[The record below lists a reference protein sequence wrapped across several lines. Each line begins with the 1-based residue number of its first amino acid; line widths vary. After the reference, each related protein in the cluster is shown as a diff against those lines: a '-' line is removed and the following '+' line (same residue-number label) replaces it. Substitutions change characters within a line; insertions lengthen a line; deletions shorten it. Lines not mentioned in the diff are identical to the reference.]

1 VDLATNKLKSLLGL
15 VRKSSFHM
23 LIFHIHFSCLLTQGK
38 ALGFEHSQNKGRV
51 VHFGM
56 PSLLG
61 FMHCKAQGQGYM
73 NLNICRSGGV
83 RREGFLHTYYSR
95 MGGNLHLQVDIN
107 FLYSVGVGIICLLF
121 SKSDIHEYKVPSEYI
136 RNFVFLGVL

>member
-1 VDLATNKLKSLLGL
+1 
-15 VRKSSFHM
+15 
-23 LIFHIHFSCLLTQGK
+23 
-38 ALGFEHSQNKGRV
+38 

-61 FMHCKAQGQGYM
+61 FMHCKAQGQGHT

-95 MGGNLHLQVDIN
+95 MGGILHLQVDIN
-107 FLYSVGVGIICLLF
+107 FLHPVGVGIICLLF
-121 SKSDIHEYKVPSEYI
+121 SKSDIHEYKVPSKYI